1 MKQEPLEILILYRKG
16 IERMNILL
24 TGITGFVGSH
34 MADYILKNIP
44 DATIYASRRWRS
56 RTDNIQHLYND
67 DRVIFK
73 EADLTDR
80 GSLQKLIREA
90 TPDYVFHF
98 AAQSFP
104 ETSFLTPVSTL
115 TTNIIGT
122 TNLFEE
128 LHIAIKDDN
137 CDPIIISVSSS
148 EVYGNP
154 TPDEIPIK
162 ETNPLRAANPYS
174 ISKVGHDFMSRYY
187 YDAYGLKIITTRMFS
202 HEGARRGKEFALSS
216 FAHQI
221 VEHEKIY
228 NTARIDS
235 INSGK
240 DKISREDY
248 IIKVG
253 NLDSVRTYSHID
265 DAVHAYW
272 LCATKGKVGDVYNIG
287 GNDTYTVRQALENL
301 LCKSRIPRESF
312 EIVVD
317 PRRIRPTDITL
328 QVPDCSKFKRDTGW
342 EPTKTLDDVTDD
354 LLNFW
359 RSTL

>member
-1 MKQEPLEILILYRKG
+1 MNVLI
-16 IERMNILL
+16 

-34 MADYILKNIP
+34 MADYILKNVP

-56 RTDNIQHLYND
+56 RVENIQHLFGNFK
-67 DRVIFK
+67 VIFK
-73 EADLTDR
+73 EADLNDR
-80 GSLQKLIREA
+80 GSLQKFIRQA
-90 TPDYVFHF
+90 KPDYVFHF

-104 ETSFLTPVSTL
+104 ETSFLTPISTL
-115 TTNIIGT
+115 MTNVIGT

-128 LHIAIKDDN
+128 LYTAVKDGD

-154 TPDEIPIK
+154 TKEEIPITEK
-162 ETNPLRAANPYS
+162 NMLRAANPYS

-187 YDAYGLKIITTRMFS
+187 HDAYGLKVITTRMFS

-221 VEHEKIY
+221 VTHEKSFY
-228 NTARIDS
+228 KNPPH
-235 INSGK
+235 
-240 DKISREDY
+240 

-253 NLDSVRTYSHID
+253 NLNSVRTYAHIS

-272 LCATKGKVGDVYNIG
+272 LAATKGKVGETYNIG
-287 GNDTYTVRQALENL
+287 GNDTYTVGEALENL
-301 LCKSRIPRESF
+301 LDKSFIDRKDF
-312 EIVVD
+312 KVEID
-317 PRRIRPTDITL
+317 PDRIRPTDITL
-328 QVPDCSKFKRDTGW
+328 QVPDCNKFKNDTGW
-342 EPTKTLDDVTDD
+342 QPIKKLDDVTND

-359 RSTL
+359 RENL